1 MIARYIQFTMQ
12 YQDTLAYSNYYILL
26 KFCIKAKENRTLV
39 KVIHL
44 DIRIAFDNVPY
55 LNQFHKVW

>member
-1 MIARYIQFTMQ
+1 MQ